1 MGVVFQDFR
10 LLPDKTVY
18 ENVAFAMYI
27 VKATPR
33 HIRRQVP
40 MVLSLVGLSGK
51 AKMYPNELSG
61 GEQQRVALAR
71 ALVNNPSMLIADE
84 PTGNLDPD
92 TAWEIMNLLNNI
104 NLRGTTVV
112 VATHAKDIVDKMKKR
127 VIQIDK
133 GIIVRDDKKGGMI
146 VNYNIVSYLIGEG
159 FKNVLKN
166 KKSTFAAFIIMFVTM
181 ITVGLGIA
189 GGSNITS
196 IINQLENDFP
206 INVYIEDTAS
216 QDDIKDME
224 EQIKSIEY
232 VNNVTYTS
240 KEKALEKERESLGDT
255 ANVVLNSYTES
266 NHPFPA
272 SFTVTLTDLE
282 KSSEVISILQQ
293 LDKVKKDENGNPC
306 VITKQDTITGLNKV
320 KKGIRI
326 AFFSIGV
333 LLIVISTIIISNTIK
348 LTVHAR
354 RREISI
360 MKYVGATNNFIRAPF
375 IVEVL

>member
-1 MGVVFQDFR
+1 M
-10 LLPDKTVY
+10 
-18 ENVAFAMYI
+18 
-27 VKATPR
+27 
-33 HIRRQVP
+33 
-40 MVLSLVGLSGK
+40 
-51 AKMYPNELSG
+51 
-61 GEQQRVALAR
+61 
-71 ALVNNPSMLIADE
+71 
-84 PTGNLDPD
+84 
-92 TAWEIMNLLNNI
+92 
-104 NLRGTTVV
+104 
-112 VATHAKDIVDKMKKR
+112 
-127 VIQIDK
+127 
-133 GIIVRDDKKGGMI
+133 
-146 VNYNIVSYLIGEG
+146 NYNIVSYLIGEG

-306 VITKQDTITGLNKV
+306 VITKQDTIIGLNKV

-375 IVEVL
+375 IVEGVVIGVIAVAASLLITGGIYELVYNACNSMITATLNCQLLFFKDIFYENLLVFSVLGIGIGVIGSSLSMKKYLKV

>member
-1 MGVVFQDFR
+1 M
-10 LLPDKTVY
+10 
-18 ENVAFAMYI
+18 
-27 VKATPR
+27 
-33 HIRRQVP
+33 
-40 MVLSLVGLSGK
+40 
-51 AKMYPNELSG
+51 
-61 GEQQRVALAR
+61 
-71 ALVNNPSMLIADE
+71 
-84 PTGNLDPD
+84 
-92 TAWEIMNLLNNI
+92 
-104 NLRGTTVV
+104 
-112 VATHAKDIVDKMKKR
+112 
-127 VIQIDK
+127 
-133 GIIVRDDKKGGMI
+133 
-146 VNYNIVSYLIGEG
+146 NYNIVSYLIGEG

-240 KEKALEKERESLGDT
+240 KEKALEKERENLGDT

-282 KSSEVISILQQ
+282 KSSEVIAILQQ
-293 LDKVKKDENGNPC
+293 LDNVKKDENGNPC

-326 AFFSIGV
+326 AFFSIGA

-375 IVEVL
+375 IVEGIVIGVIAVAASLLITGGIYELVYNACNSMITLTYHRITNSNFRYCSTRQSRS

>member
-1 MGVVFQDFR
+1 M
-10 LLPDKTVY
+10 
-18 ENVAFAMYI
+18 
-27 VKATPR
+27 
-33 HIRRQVP
+33 
-40 MVLSLVGLSGK
+40 
-51 AKMYPNELSG
+51 
-61 GEQQRVALAR
+61 
-71 ALVNNPSMLIADE
+71 
-84 PTGNLDPD
+84 
-92 TAWEIMNLLNNI
+92 
-104 NLRGTTVV
+104 
-112 VATHAKDIVDKMKKR
+112 
-127 VIQIDK
+127 
-133 GIIVRDDKKGGMI
+133 
-146 VNYNIVSYLIGEG
+146 NYNIVSYLIGEG

-240 KEKALEKERESLGDT
+240 KEKALEKERENLGDT

-282 KSSEVISILQQ
+282 KSSEVIAILQQ
-293 LDKVKKDENGNPC
+293 LDNVKQDENGNPC

-326 AFFSIGV
+326 AFFSIGA

-354 RREISI
+354 RKEISI
-360 MKYVGATNNFIRAPF
+360 MKYSCSSIIINYRRNIR
-375 IVEVL
+375 ISI

>member
-1 MGVVFQDFR
+1 M
-10 LLPDKTVY
+10 
-18 ENVAFAMYI
+18 
-27 VKATPR
+27 
-33 HIRRQVP
+33 
-40 MVLSLVGLSGK
+40 
-51 AKMYPNELSG
+51 
-61 GEQQRVALAR
+61 
-71 ALVNNPSMLIADE
+71 
-84 PTGNLDPD
+84 
-92 TAWEIMNLLNNI
+92 
-104 NLRGTTVV
+104 
-112 VATHAKDIVDKMKKR
+112 
-127 VIQIDK
+127 
-133 GIIVRDDKKGGMI
+133 
-146 VNYNIVSYLIGEG
+146 NYNIVSYLIGEG

-240 KEKALEKERESLGDT
+240 KEKALEKERENLGDT

-282 KSSEVISILQQ
+282 KSSEVIAILQQ
-293 LDKVKKDENGNPC
+293 LDNVKKDENGNPC

-326 AFFSIGV
+326 AFFSIGA

-375 IVEVL
+375 IVEGIVIGVIAVAASLLITGGIYELVYSACNSMITATFNCQLLLFKDIFYENLLVFSVLGIGIGVLGSSLSMKKYLKV

>member
-1 MGVVFQDFR
+1 M
-10 LLPDKTVY
+10 
-18 ENVAFAMYI
+18 
-27 VKATPR
+27 
-33 HIRRQVP
+33 
-40 MVLSLVGLSGK
+40 
-51 AKMYPNELSG
+51 
-61 GEQQRVALAR
+61 
-71 ALVNNPSMLIADE
+71 
-84 PTGNLDPD
+84 
-92 TAWEIMNLLNNI
+92 
-104 NLRGTTVV
+104 
-112 VATHAKDIVDKMKKR
+112 
-127 VIQIDK
+127 
-133 GIIVRDDKKGGMI
+133 
-146 VNYNIVSYLIGEG
+146 NYNIVSYLIGEG

-240 KEKALEKERESLGDT
+240 KEKALEKERENLGDT

-282 KSSEVISILQQ
+282 KSSEVIAILQQ
-293 LDKVKKDENGNPC
+293 LDNIKKDENGNPC

-326 AFFSIGV
+326 AFFSIGA

-360 MKYVGATNNFIRAPF
+360 MKYVGATNSFIRWPF
-375 IVEVL
+375 IVEGIVIGIISSIISIIIVGGTYNIITTKMAESDFVRVMGMNLVGLNEMLTSIILVYLILGIGIGTVGSVVSMRKYLKV

>member
-1 MGVVFQDFR
+1 M
-10 LLPDKTVY
+10 
-18 ENVAFAMYI
+18 
-27 VKATPR
+27 
-33 HIRRQVP
+33 
-40 MVLSLVGLSGK
+40 
-51 AKMYPNELSG
+51 
-61 GEQQRVALAR
+61 
-71 ALVNNPSMLIADE
+71 
-84 PTGNLDPD
+84 
-92 TAWEIMNLLNNI
+92 
-104 NLRGTTVV
+104 
-112 VATHAKDIVDKMKKR
+112 
-127 VIQIDK
+127 
-133 GIIVRDDKKGGMI
+133 
-146 VNYNIVSYLIGEG
+146 NYNIVSYLIGEG

-240 KEKALEKERESLGDT
+240 KEKALEKERENLGDT

-282 KSSEVISILQQ
+282 KSSEVIAILQQ
-293 LDKVKKDENGNPC
+293 LDNIKKDENGNPC

-326 AFFSIGV
+326 AFFSIGA

-375 IVEVL
+375 IVEGIVIGVIAVAASLLITGGIYELVYNACNRMITATFNCQLLLFKDIFYENLLVFSVLGIGIGVLGSSLSMKKYLKV

>member
-1 MGVVFQDFR
+1 M
-10 LLPDKTVY
+10 
-18 ENVAFAMYI
+18 
-27 VKATPR
+27 
-33 HIRRQVP
+33 
-40 MVLSLVGLSGK
+40 
-51 AKMYPNELSG
+51 
-61 GEQQRVALAR
+61 
-71 ALVNNPSMLIADE
+71 
-84 PTGNLDPD
+84 
-92 TAWEIMNLLNNI
+92 
-104 NLRGTTVV
+104 
-112 VATHAKDIVDKMKKR
+112 
-127 VIQIDK
+127 
-133 GIIVRDDKKGGMI
+133 
-146 VNYNIVSYLIGEG
+146 NYNIVSYLIGEG

-240 KEKALEKERESLGDT
+240 KEKALEKERENLGDT

-282 KSSEVISILQQ
+282 KSSEVIAILQQ
-293 LDKVKKDENGNPC
+293 LDNIKKDENGNPC

-326 AFFSIGV
+326 AFFSIGA

-375 IVEVL
+375 IVEGIVIGVIAVAASLLITGGIYELVYNACNSMITATFNCQLVLFKDIFYENLLVFSVLGIGIGVLGSSLSMKKYLKV

>member
-1 MGVVFQDFR
+1 M
-10 LLPDKTVY
+10 
-18 ENVAFAMYI
+18 
-27 VKATPR
+27 
-33 HIRRQVP
+33 
-40 MVLSLVGLSGK
+40 
-51 AKMYPNELSG
+51 
-61 GEQQRVALAR
+61 
-71 ALVNNPSMLIADE
+71 
-84 PTGNLDPD
+84 
-92 TAWEIMNLLNNI
+92 
-104 NLRGTTVV
+104 
-112 VATHAKDIVDKMKKR
+112 
-127 VIQIDK
+127 
-133 GIIVRDDKKGGMI
+133 
-146 VNYNIVSYLIGEG
+146 NYNIVSYLIGEG

-306 VITKQDTITGLNKV
+306 VITKQDTIIGLNKV

-375 IVEVL
+375 IVEGIVIGVIAVAASLLITGGIYELVYNACNSMITATLNCQLLLFKDIFYENLLVFSVLGIGIGVIGSSLSMKKYLKV

>member
-1 MGVVFQDFR
+1 M
-10 LLPDKTVY
+10 
-18 ENVAFAMYI
+18 
-27 VKATPR
+27 
-33 HIRRQVP
+33 
-40 MVLSLVGLSGK
+40 
-51 AKMYPNELSG
+51 
-61 GEQQRVALAR
+61 
-71 ALVNNPSMLIADE
+71 
-84 PTGNLDPD
+84 
-92 TAWEIMNLLNNI
+92 
-104 NLRGTTVV
+104 
-112 VATHAKDIVDKMKKR
+112 
-127 VIQIDK
+127 
-133 GIIVRDDKKGGMI
+133 
-146 VNYNIVSYLIGEG
+146 NYNIVSYLIGEG

-166 KKSTFAAFIIMFVTM
+166 KKSTFASFIIMFVTM

-240 KEKALEKERESLGDT
+240 KEKALEKERENLGDT

-282 KSSEVISILQQ
+282 KSSEVIAILQQ
-293 LDKVKKDENGNPC
+293 LDNVKKDENGNPC

-326 AFFSIGV
+326 AFFSIGA

-354 RREISI
+354 RKEISI
-360 MKYVGATNNFIRAPF
+360 MKYVGATNSFIRWPF
-375 IVEVL
+375 LVEGIIIGVIAGLLSVGIVGLVYIGIANQLSATDFLETVHWKLLDFKDMFNLILMVYLGLGIGIGALGSGISMRKYLEV

>member
-1 MGVVFQDFR
+1 M
-10 LLPDKTVY
+10 
-18 ENVAFAMYI
+18 
-27 VKATPR
+27 
-33 HIRRQVP
+33 
-40 MVLSLVGLSGK
+40 
-51 AKMYPNELSG
+51 
-61 GEQQRVALAR
+61 
-71 ALVNNPSMLIADE
+71 
-84 PTGNLDPD
+84 
-92 TAWEIMNLLNNI
+92 
-104 NLRGTTVV
+104 
-112 VATHAKDIVDKMKKR
+112 
-127 VIQIDK
+127 
-133 GIIVRDDKKGGMI
+133 
-146 VNYNIVSYLIGEG
+146 NYNIVSYLIGEG

-240 KEKALEKERESLGDT
+240 KEKALEKERENLGDT

-282 KSSEVISILQQ
+282 KSSEVIAILQQ
-293 LDKVKKDENGNPC
+293 LDNVKKDENGNPC

-326 AFFSIGV
+326 AFFSIGA
-333 LLIVISTIIISNTIK
+333 LLIGNTIK

-375 IVEVL
+375 IVEGIVIGVIAVAASLLITGGIYELVYNACNSMITATFNCQLLLFKDIFYENLLVFSVLGIGIGVLGSSLSMKKYLKV

>member
-1 MGVVFQDFR
+1 M
-10 LLPDKTVY
+10 
-18 ENVAFAMYI
+18 
-27 VKATPR
+27 
-33 HIRRQVP
+33 
-40 MVLSLVGLSGK
+40 
-51 AKMYPNELSG
+51 
-61 GEQQRVALAR
+61 
-71 ALVNNPSMLIADE
+71 
-84 PTGNLDPD
+84 
-92 TAWEIMNLLNNI
+92 
-104 NLRGTTVV
+104 
-112 VATHAKDIVDKMKKR
+112 
-127 VIQIDK
+127 
-133 GIIVRDDKKGGMI
+133 
-146 VNYNIVSYLIGEG
+146 NYNIVSYLIGEG

-206 INVYIEDTAS
+206 KNVYIEDTAS

-240 KEKALEKERESLGDT
+240 KEKALEKERENLGDT

-282 KSSEVISILQQ
+282 KSSEVIAILQQ
-293 LDKVKKDENGNPC
+293 LDDVKKDENGNPC

-326 AFFSIGV
+326 AFFSIGA

-375 IVEVL
+375 IVEGIVIGVIAVAASLLITGGIYELVYSACNSMITATFNCQLLLFKDIFYENLLVFSVLGIGIGVLGSSLSMKKYLKV

>member
-1 MGVVFQDFR
+1 M
-10 LLPDKTVY
+10 
-18 ENVAFAMYI
+18 
-27 VKATPR
+27 
-33 HIRRQVP
+33 
-40 MVLSLVGLSGK
+40 
-51 AKMYPNELSG
+51 
-61 GEQQRVALAR
+61 
-71 ALVNNPSMLIADE
+71 
-84 PTGNLDPD
+84 
-92 TAWEIMNLLNNI
+92 
-104 NLRGTTVV
+104 
-112 VATHAKDIVDKMKKR
+112 
-127 VIQIDK
+127 
-133 GIIVRDDKKGGMI
+133 
-146 VNYNIVSYLIGEG
+146 NYNIVSYLIGEG

-240 KEKALEKERESLGDT
+240 KEKALEKERENLGDT

-282 KSSEVISILQQ
+282 KSSEVIAYDDLGTEAIRKLYVEDFPVIVVIDS
-293 LDKVKKDENGNPC
+293 EGNNLYE
-306 VITKQDTITGLNKV
+306 T
-320 KKGIRI
+320 
-326 AFFSIGV
+326 A
-333 LLIVISTIIISNTIK
+333 IK
-348 LTVHAR
+348 EYC
-354 RREISI
+354 RE
-360 MKYVGATNNFIRAPF
+360 
-375 IVEVL
+375 

>member
-1 MGVVFQDFR
+1 M
-10 LLPDKTVY
+10 
-18 ENVAFAMYI
+18 
-27 VKATPR
+27 
-33 HIRRQVP
+33 
-40 MVLSLVGLSGK
+40 
-51 AKMYPNELSG
+51 
-61 GEQQRVALAR
+61 
-71 ALVNNPSMLIADE
+71 
-84 PTGNLDPD
+84 
-92 TAWEIMNLLNNI
+92 
-104 NLRGTTVV
+104 
-112 VATHAKDIVDKMKKR
+112 
-127 VIQIDK
+127 
-133 GIIVRDDKKGGMI
+133 
-146 VNYNIVSYLIGEG
+146 NYNIVSYLIGEG

-166 KKSTFAAFIIMFVTM
+166 KKSTIAAFFIMFVTM

-196 IINQLENDFP
+196 IINQLETDFP

-240 KEKALEKERESLGDT
+240 KEKALEKERENLGDT

-282 KSSEVISILQQ
+282 KSSEVIAILQQ
-293 LDKVKKDENGNPC
+293 LDNVKKDENGNPC

-326 AFFSIGV
+326 AFFSIGA

-375 IVEVL
+375 IVEGVVIGVIAVAASLLITGGIYELVYNACNNMITATFNCQLLLFKDIFYENLLVFSILGIGIGVIGSSLSMKKYLKV

>member
-1 MGVVFQDFR
+1 M
-10 LLPDKTVY
+10 
-18 ENVAFAMYI
+18 
-27 VKATPR
+27 
-33 HIRRQVP
+33 
-40 MVLSLVGLSGK
+40 
-51 AKMYPNELSG
+51 
-61 GEQQRVALAR
+61 
-71 ALVNNPSMLIADE
+71 
-84 PTGNLDPD
+84 
-92 TAWEIMNLLNNI
+92 
-104 NLRGTTVV
+104 
-112 VATHAKDIVDKMKKR
+112 
-127 VIQIDK
+127 
-133 GIIVRDDKKGGMI
+133 
-146 VNYNIVSYLIGEG
+146 NYNIVSYLIGEG

-240 KEKALEKERESLGDT
+240 KEKALEKERENLGDT

-282 KSSEVISILQQ
+282 KSSEVIAILQQ
-293 LDKVKKDENGNPC
+293 LDNVKKDENGNPC

-326 AFFSIGV
+326 AFFSIGA

-375 IVEVL
+375 IVEGIVIGVIAVAASLLITGGIYELACNSMITATFNCQLLLFKDIFYENLLVFSVLGIGIGVLGSSLSMKKYLKV

>member
-1 MGVVFQDFR
+1 M
-10 LLPDKTVY
+10 
-18 ENVAFAMYI
+18 
-27 VKATPR
+27 
-33 HIRRQVP
+33 
-40 MVLSLVGLSGK
+40 
-51 AKMYPNELSG
+51 
-61 GEQQRVALAR
+61 
-71 ALVNNPSMLIADE
+71 
-84 PTGNLDPD
+84 
-92 TAWEIMNLLNNI
+92 
-104 NLRGTTVV
+104 
-112 VATHAKDIVDKMKKR
+112 
-127 VIQIDK
+127 
-133 GIIVRDDKKGGMI
+133 
-146 VNYNIVSYLIGEG
+146 NYNIVSYLIGEG

-240 KEKALEKERESLGDT
+240 KEKALEKERENLGDT

-282 KSSEVISILQQ
+282 KSSEVIAILQQ
-293 LDKVKKDENGNPC
+293 LDNVKKDENGNPC

-326 AFFSIGV
+326 AFFSIGA

-360 MKYVGATNNFIRAPF
+360 MKYVGATNSFIRWPF
-375 IVEVL
+375 IVEGIVIGIYELVYNACNSMITATFNCQLLLFKDIFYENLLVFSVLGIGIGVLGSSLSMKKYLKV

>member
-1 MGVVFQDFR
+1 M
-10 LLPDKTVY
+10 
-18 ENVAFAMYI
+18 
-27 VKATPR
+27 
-33 HIRRQVP
+33 
-40 MVLSLVGLSGK
+40 
-51 AKMYPNELSG
+51 
-61 GEQQRVALAR
+61 
-71 ALVNNPSMLIADE
+71 
-84 PTGNLDPD
+84 
-92 TAWEIMNLLNNI
+92 
-104 NLRGTTVV
+104 
-112 VATHAKDIVDKMKKR
+112 
-127 VIQIDK
+127 
-133 GIIVRDDKKGGMI
+133 
-146 VNYNIVSYLIGEG
+146 NYNIVSYLIGEG

-293 LDKVKKDENGNPC
+293 LDKVKKDEKGNIDPYQSKFYTFFRKILC
-306 VITKQDTITGLNKV
+306 YCLTHKKIILSSTVVIFAISIYCMKFISQEFFPPSQRPELVVELTLPEGSSIKATEEQAEKLADVLSEEQDKIDNFAYYTGQGSPRFVLTFDPVLPKDNYAQFVITAK
-320 KKGIRI
+320 
-326 AFFSIGV
+326 
-333 LLIVISTIIISNTIK
+333 
-348 LTVHAR
+348 
-354 RREISI
+354 
-360 MKYVGATNNFIRAPF
+360 M
-375 IVEVL
+375 

>member
-1 MGVVFQDFR
+1 M
-10 LLPDKTVY
+10 
-18 ENVAFAMYI
+18 
-27 VKATPR
+27 
-33 HIRRQVP
+33 
-40 MVLSLVGLSGK
+40 
-51 AKMYPNELSG
+51 
-61 GEQQRVALAR
+61 
-71 ALVNNPSMLIADE
+71 
-84 PTGNLDPD
+84 
-92 TAWEIMNLLNNI
+92 
-104 NLRGTTVV
+104 
-112 VATHAKDIVDKMKKR
+112 
-127 VIQIDK
+127 
-133 GIIVRDDKKGGMI
+133 
-146 VNYNIVSYLIGEG
+146 NYNIVSYLIGEG

-240 KEKALEKERESLGDT
+240 KEKALEKERENLGDT

-282 KSSEVISILQQ
+282 KSSEVIAILQQ
-293 LDKVKKDENGNPC
+293 LDDVKKDENGNPC

-326 AFFSIGV
+326 AFFSIGA

-375 IVEVL
+375 IVEGIVIGVIAVAASLLITGGIYELVYSACNSMITATFNCQLLLFKDIFYENLLVFSVLGIGIGVLGSSLSMKKYLKV